1 MLQGATCCCYY
12 VSLLCFAL
20 WGIFSIKDKGSVEDE
35 ISYCM
40 EICGFCS
47 RRISIREDE
56 VGRLH
61 LKNLTFY
68 CVKNIEDALELLLLG
83 DNNRYHL

>member
-1 MLQGATCCCYY
+1 MR
-12 VSLLCFAL
+12 F
-20 WGIFSIKDKGSVEDE
+20 
-35 ISYCM
+35 
-40 EICGFCS
+40 

-68 CVKNIEDALELLLLG
+68 CVRNLEDAFELLLLG
-83 DNNRYHL
+83 DNNR